1 MVCSKCGYSV
11 PKGQSNCV
19 YCGTHVTYDTAQSGS
34 AGERRSTGA
43 FSKQM
48 RSTPSEEP
56 VNVKETA
63 PAGRPGNL
71 GLGHQPSGTVFTQ
84 KPAPAASSQPS
95 ASPFAFGSA
104 FTASSQQPASA
115 PSIAKPIVAPYARR
129 PMYAAFDPNSED
141 SPFVRK
147 PFVMQD
153 ESESEKSASPEP
165 EDKKPEEQITE
176 EQKQADKAPED
187 KTEAA
192 ASSGDT
198 GKKKHGLSLAALTLV
213 FVALVICWFIN
224 F

>member
-1 MVCSKCGYSV
+1 MFSGQNNTNTQTDLERIMVCSKCGYSV

-104 FTASSQQPASA
+104 FQLHGH
-115 PSIAKPIVAPYARR
+115 
-129 PMYAAFDPNSED
+129 NS
-141 SPFVRK
+141 FMHRC
-147 PFVMQD
+147 F
-153 ESESEKSASPEP
+153 
-165 EDKKPEEQITE
+165 
-176 EQKQADKAPED
+176 
-187 KTEAA
+187 
-192 ASSGDT
+192 GN
-198 GKKKHGLSLAALTLV
+198 V
-213 FVALVICWFIN
+213 FV
-224 F
+224 